1 MTDKESKQALRAR
14 IAEKTAALDW
24 LYREK
29 ADRAIRF
36 HIYGWS
42 LYQAAGTV
50 FCYAGTDREIDTRE
64 LLNSALVGG
73 KRLVLPVCTGPGVME
88 ARAIRSMDEL
98 VPGKYGILAPKPGCP
113 LVEPEEIDLAFIP
126 CASGNA
132 RGERLGYGG
141 GFYDRYL
148 PGLRCPTALLCRKRL
163 IEEDIPMESH
173 DVRIEYFITE
183 DGILRCQA

>member
-1 MTDKESKQALRAR
+1 MTKKELRTHV
-14 IAEKTAALDW
+14 AETVKGLSW

-42 LYQAAGTV
+42 LYKAAGTV

-64 LLNSALVGG
+64 LLNSALIAG
-73 KRLVLPVCTGPGVME
+73 KRVVLPVCTGPGIME
-88 ARAIRSMDEL
+88 TRAIQTMGDL
-98 VPGKYGILAPKPGCP
+98 VPGKYGILAPGPGCP

-148 PGLRCPTALLCRKRL
+148 PRLRCPTALLCRKRL
-163 IEEDIPMESH
+163 AEEEIPMESH
-173 DVRIEYFITE
+173 DVRMDYFISE
-183 DGILRCQA
+183 DGIVPCQI

>member
-1 MTDKESKQALRAR
+1 MTDKKALRAQV
-14 IAEKTAALDW
+14 AEKVQGLSW

-64 LLNSALVGG
+64 LLSSALIAG
-73 KRLVLPVCTGPGVME
+73 KRVVLPVCTGPGVME
-88 ARAIRSMDEL
+88 ARAIGSMEDL
-98 VPGKYGILAPKPGCP
+98 VPGKYGILAPKPGCA
-113 LVEPEEIDLAFIP
+113 LVAPEAIDLAFIP

-132 RGERLGYGG
+132 KGERLGYGG

-148 PGLRCPTALLCRKRL
+148 PRMRCPTALLCRQEL
-163 IEEDIPMESH
+163 MLEEIPMESH
-173 DVRIEYFITE
+173 DVRIEYLITE
-183 DGILRCQA
+183 SGITRCRP